1 MTGNERMENARA
13 AEEAR
18 KTAISGS
25 SARGSRAA
33 EDAMARYLASES
45 FHERRREEQELKDA
59 ALEEDQDEQRPAE

>member
-18 KTAISGS
+18 EAAISRS

-45 FHERRREEQELKDA
+45 FHERRREEQDLKDA
-59 ALEEDQDEQRPAE
+59 ALEDDTDERPPAE